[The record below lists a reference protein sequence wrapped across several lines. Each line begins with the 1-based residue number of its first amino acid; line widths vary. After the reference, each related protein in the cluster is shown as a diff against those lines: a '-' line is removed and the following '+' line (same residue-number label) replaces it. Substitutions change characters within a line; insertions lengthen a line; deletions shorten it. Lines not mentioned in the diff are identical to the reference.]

1 MQSQVPFG
9 FAQDDAFARVEEA
22 VALQAE
28 YRDSSASLGTTF
40 VGGLGSA
47 GFSTGSRVTATEAQ
61 VSLGFAQDDAFEG
74 VEEAVALQ
82 VEYRD
87 SSASLGM
94 TFVGGLE

>member
-1 MQSQVPFG
+1 MQSQVPF
-9 FAQDDAFARVEEA
+9 
-22 VALQAE
+22 
-28 YRDSSASLGTTF
+28 
-40 VGGLGSA
+40 
-47 GFSTGSRVTATEAQ
+47 
-61 VSLGFAQDDAFEG
+61 GFAQDDAFEG